1 MKQLLLTTIV
11 LSFFLS
17 SCHSGYT
24 EKDGK
29 IYYKWIHGGHWT
41 REYSL
46 VEGADVATFTTI
58 NQSTNSY
65 LGKDKNHVYIGA
77 SVLAFADPTTFEQ
90 IRDYYWKDKSHVFL
104 LQFGGDTC
112 VIKDADPA
120 TFEILGDDNWGR
132 DQQNVYY
139 KFDKLPNCN
148 ASQFT
153 VINEA
158 WGKDDKRY
166 FYNHKPVNLLDY
178 SSARVLSTYYIV
190 DKNHVFCQDS
200 LIPDADVKTFMV
212 EPNCDGSFGHDKTNR
227 FNWYTN
233 EGPIT
238 PEYRKMYMEEK
249 QTN

>member
-1 MKQLLLTTIV
+1 MKARYIQIVILLV
-11 LSFFLS
+11 GLS

-29 IYYKWIHGGHWT
+29 IYFKWIHGGNWT

-46 VEGADVATFTTI
+46 VEGADPETFSTI
-58 NQSTNSY
+58 NHSSNSY
-65 LGKDKNHVYIGA
+65 LAKDKNHVYIEA
-77 SVLAFADPTTFEQ
+77 SVLAYADPATFEQ
-90 IRDYYWKDKSHVFL
+90 IKDYYWKDKSHVFL

-112 VIKDADPA
+112 VIKDADPS
-120 TFEILGDDNWGR
+120 TFKILGDENWGR
-132 DQQNVYY
+132 DKQNVYF

-153 VINEA
+153 VINED

-166 FYNHKPVNLLDY
+166 FYNYKPVNLIDY
-178 SSARVLSTYYIV
+178 PSARVLSNYYII

-200 LIPDADVKTFMV
+200 LMPDADVKTFMV
-212 EPNCDGSFGHDKTNR
+212 EPDGDGSFGHDKTNMFR
-227 FNWYTN
+227 WYTN

-238 PEYRKMYMEEK
+238 PEYRQMYMVK
-249 QTN
+249 